1 MYQVYI
7 KLGKSA
13 GTDVQFL
20 QVPAATLL
28 PQGTVGLL
36 IGEGTG
42 LNAPMVTRYATDAGL
57 HTLLNELKEAQPL
70 TQFRVL
76 FDPVTQ
82 TNTTA
87 LNSAGAEDRIGAAIN
102 LLDYYAATRSV
113 LVSSGITQCLE
124 VLRETLNAGGGL
136 PAITA

>member
-7 KLGKSA
+7 PFGKSA

-20 QVPAATLL
+20 QVPATTPL
-28 PQGTVGLL
+28 PEGTVGLL
-36 IGEGTG
+36 IGEGTK

-57 HTLLNELKEAQPL
+57 HTLLNELKEAVVVD
-70 TQFRVL
+70 QFAVL

-82 TNTTA
+82 TTA
-87 LNSAGAEDRIGAAIN
+87 TGATSVGSETRIGAAVN
-102 LLDYYAATRSV
+102 LSAYKATQSV

-124 VLRETLNAGGGL
+124 VLRETLNLGGGL
-136 PAITA
+136 PSIKA

>member
-7 KLGKSA
+7 PFGKSA

-28 PQGTVGLL
+28 PEGTVGLL

-57 HTLLNELKEAQPL
+57 HNLLNELKEAVVVD
-70 TQFRVL
+70 QFRVL

-82 TNTTA
+82 TTTTGTT
-87 LNSAGAEDRIGAAIN
+87 SAGAEDRIGAAVN
-102 LLDYYAATRSV
+102 LSGYKATQSV

-124 VLRETLNAGGGL
+124 VLRETLNVGGGL